1 MTYLQAILLGALQG
15 LTEFLPVSSSGHL
28 ALLQDRLGIREVPL
42 LFDVLLHI
50 ATLGVVIIVFRE
62 KLLQLVKGFYRIL
75 RREAFTEQ
83 EETKR
88 LIVVLMISTLCTGIL
103 AVPLEQWVEQASPK
117 LISLSFILTA
127 LLLLFAGTRKGHR
140 VYRELTIWDGV
151 FIGIAQ
157 GVGVLPGISRSGIT
171 ISAGLVRKL
180 ERSVAGEYSF
190 LLSIPAI
197 LGALVLTLKDA
208 ALLEGYVAPSVVL
221 AGMGS
226 AFGTGYFAL
235 KLLLKTVRGGHLG
248 WFALYLIPLGIIGII
263 FL

>member
-1 MTYLQAILLGALQG
+1 MTYLQAILLGSLQG

-50 ATLGVVIIVFRE
+50 ATLGVVVIVF
-62 KLLQLVKGFYRIL
+62 KDKILQLIKGFYRIL
-75 RREAFTEQ
+75 RRKPFAEQ
-83 EETKR
+83 EEIKR
-88 LIVVLMISTLCTGIL
+88 LIVVLMISTLCTGII
-103 AVPLEQWVEQASPK
+103 AVPLESWVEQASPK
-117 LISLSFILTA
+117 LISLNFILTA

-140 VYRELTIWDGV
+140 TYRELSIWDGV

-171 ISAGLVRKL
+171 ISAGLLRKL

-190 LLSIPAI
+190 VLSIPAI

-208 ALLEGYVAPSVVL
+208 ALLEGYVAPSVLL
-221 AGMGS
+221 AGMGA
-226 AFGTGYFAL
+226 AFGTAYFAL
-235 KLLLKTVRGGHLG
+235 KLLLRTIRGGHLG
-248 WFALYLIPLGIIGII
+248 WFALYLIPVGIIGII